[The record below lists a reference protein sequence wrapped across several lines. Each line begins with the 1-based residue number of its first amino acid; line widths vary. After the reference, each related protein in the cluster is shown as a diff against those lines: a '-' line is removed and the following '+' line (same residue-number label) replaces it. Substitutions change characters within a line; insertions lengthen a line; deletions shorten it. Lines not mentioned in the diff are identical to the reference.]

1 MVGTQLWP
9 SPSPVPSSASHG
21 RTLARLW
28 RFYLVYTESS
38 PSPLAP
44 RYTCRPPHLVVTPLE
59 QRSAPS
65 RPRSG
70 GFGALA
76 SLSSPPYATAA
87 EQHRG
92 RAPYLEQSPV
102 ASRALFSSRPGPVWA
117 LLHLCAPAA
126 LAEVLRT
133 RYVLPAAAFI
143 DSSLDFTGARR
154 YRLPSCS
161 SFYPVCAPPRRR
173 VPHTLHRVWERSGFS
188 PMTDLIEYRYFVP
201 MCSSV
206 AMTDSCTRWR
216 R

>member
-1 MVGTQLWP
+1 MDERSQDCGASISYTP
-9 SPSPVPSSASHG
+9 SLPRVPWRPAI
-21 RTLARLW
+21 LAAL
-28 RFYLVYTESS
+28 LIS
-38 PSPLAP
+38 LAP
-44 RYTCRPPHLVVTPLE
+44 LSNNA
-59 QRSAPS
+59 QRHRA
-65 RPRSG
+65 PRSG

-143 DSSLDFTGARR
+143 DSSLDFTSVRR